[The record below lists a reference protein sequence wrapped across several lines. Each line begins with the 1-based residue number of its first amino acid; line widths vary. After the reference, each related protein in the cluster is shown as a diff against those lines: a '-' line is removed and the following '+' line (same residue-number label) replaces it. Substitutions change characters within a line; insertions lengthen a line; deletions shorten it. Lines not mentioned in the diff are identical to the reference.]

1 MPSVNSN
8 SVILNKV
15 NNMVLTINDFGP
27 INHADI
33 EINKINVI
41 AGKNSTGKS
50 TASKLLYCFIRAD
63 DSERQSNSLFT
74 LRKEVTKL
82 VEQLRRSSVDVELS
96 GLIRIR
102 NRLVHG
108 DISDFDIEFVKKYFN
123 LAFEQFKENS
133 TELDDTY
140 FILEQFKKVE
150 NLIRII
156 DENSQSLFEQLI
168 INLLNSEFS
177 IEPPQQKNRF
187 GYKNPKINNK
197 RHTLRL
203 FRHLSREMDEDPIL
217 KDLLEGIDI
226 QEIQDY
232 IKYSIDK
239 SIVEESKKK
248 QVKEST
254 QYAILSYGKGFAN
267 YKIDFDNFHFKYANW
282 LNINNVLY
290 IDSVSI
296 LDNYD
301 SYYDSMEHT
310 KYLKESLKPSSKKLF
325 DPILNEKNIKVEEKI
340 NEIIKGNFSYS
351 KSLKFNIGDESIE
364 MKNTASGIKQI
375 GIIQMLLANR
385 RLNSNSFL
393 IIDEPEVN
401 LHPEWQ
407 VKFAEILVLLVNDLD
422 ISLYINSHSPLFIE
436 AMDSWTEY
444 YDLQDEVN
452 YYLTEE
458 VEDNKHTFKRID
470 NDRLYIIYD
479 DLGKPYDEIASI
491 LFRKNLEE

>member
-1 MPSVNSN
+1 MPIEDSSSRN
-8 SVILNKV
+8 LNKA

-63 DSERQSNSLFT
+63 DSKRQSNSLFT

-123 LAFEQFKENS
+123 LAFEHFYENS
-133 TELDDTY
+133 TELDYTY

-197 RHTLRL
+197 RHT
-203 FRHLSREMDEDPIL
+203 
-217 KDLLEGIDI
+217 
-226 QEIQDY
+226 
-232 IKYSIDK
+232 
-239 SIVEESKKK
+239 
-248 QVKEST
+248 
-254 QYAILSYGKGFAN
+254 
-267 YKIDFDNFHFKYANW
+267 
-282 LNINNVLY
+282 
-290 IDSVSI
+290 
-296 LDNYD
+296 
-301 SYYDSMEHT
+301 
-310 KYLKESLKPSSKKLF
+310 
-325 DPILNEKNIKVEEKI
+325 
-340 NEIIKGNFSYS
+340 
-351 KSLKFNIGDESIE
+351 
-364 MKNTASGIKQI
+364 
-375 GIIQMLLANR
+375 
-385 RLNSNSFL
+385 
-393 IIDEPEVN
+393 
-401 LHPEWQ
+401 
-407 VKFAEILVLLVNDLD
+407 
-422 ISLYINSHSPLFIE
+422 
-436 AMDSWTEY
+436 
-444 YDLQDEVN
+444 
-452 YYLTEE
+452 
-458 VEDNKHTFKRID
+458 
-470 NDRLYIIYD
+470 
-479 DLGKPYDEIASI
+479 
-491 LFRKNLEE
+491 

>member
-217 KDLLEGIDI
+217 DR
-226 QEIQDY
+226 
-232 IKYSIDK
+232 K
-239 SIVEESKKK
+239 SV
-248 QVKEST
+248 V
-254 QYAILSYGKGFAN
+254 
-267 YKIDFDNFHFKYANW
+267 
-282 LNINNVLY
+282 
-290 IDSVSI
+290 
-296 LDNYD
+296 
-301 SYYDSMEHT
+301 
-310 KYLKESLKPSSKKLF
+310 
-325 DPILNEKNIKVEEKI
+325 
-340 NEIIKGNFSYS
+340 
-351 KSLKFNIGDESIE
+351 
-364 MKNTASGIKQI
+364 
-375 GIIQMLLANR
+375 
-385 RLNSNSFL
+385 
-393 IIDEPEVN
+393 
-401 LHPEWQ
+401 
-407 VKFAEILVLLVNDLD
+407 
-422 ISLYINSHSPLFIE
+422 
-436 AMDSWTEY
+436 
-444 YDLQDEVN
+444 
-452 YYLTEE
+452 
-458 VEDNKHTFKRID
+458 
-470 NDRLYIIYD
+470 
-479 DLGKPYDEIASI
+479 
-491 LFRKNLEE
+491 